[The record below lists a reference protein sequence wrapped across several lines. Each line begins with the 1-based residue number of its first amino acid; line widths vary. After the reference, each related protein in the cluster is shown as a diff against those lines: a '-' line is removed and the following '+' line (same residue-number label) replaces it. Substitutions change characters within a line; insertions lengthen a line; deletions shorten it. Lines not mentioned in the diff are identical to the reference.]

1 MKFKGLRGILILLF
15 AAMAFAG
22 IFFRLNN
29 KQQVS
34 TEEEEVA
41 VATPVEIALERNLTT
56 NYPGTP
62 KEVVKYF
69 SEITQCY
76 YNETFDDDE
85 QLEALARQM
94 LKLYDDE
101 LVSYKS
107 YEDYM
112 FDLKS
117 DINFYNENGYKI
129 SSYAPSQSTDVVFF
143 TEDGF
148 EWARLWCAYTIK
160 SGKYYKT
167 INEVFVL
174 RKDDKSH
181 WRIYGWKEDKEDNG

>member
-1 MKFKGLRGILILLF
+1 MKFKGLRGILIFLF
-15 AAMAFAG
+15 AAMAFMG
-22 IFFRLNN
+22 FFFRLNN
-29 KQQVS
+29 KKSPS
-34 TEEEEVA
+34 TEEEEVKK
-41 VATPVEIALERNLTT
+41 ATPVQIALERNLTT
-56 NYPGTP
+56 NYPNTP

>member
-1 MKFKGLRGILILLF
+1 MKFKGLRGILIFLF
-15 AAMAFAG
+15 AAMAFMG
-22 IFFRLNN
+22 FFFRLNN
-29 KQQVS
+29 KKSPS
-34 TEEEEVA
+34 TEEEEVKK
-41 VATPVEIALERNLTT
+41 ATPVEIALERNLTT
-56 NYPGTP
+56 NYPNTP

-101 LVSYKS
+101 LVSYKA
-107 YEDYM
+107 YEDYL

-117 DINFYNENGYKI
+117 DIKFYNENGYTI
-129 SSYAPSQSTDVVFF
+129 SSFAPSASTDVVFF

-160 SGKYYKT
+160 AGKDRKT

-181 WRIYGWKEDKEDNG
+181 WRIYGWKEDNG

>member
-1 MKFKGLRGILILLF
+1 MKFKGLKGVLVFLF
-15 AAMAFAG
+15 AAIAFAG

>member
-29 KQQVS
+29 KQQGGS
-34 TEEEEVA
+34 EEEEVVA
-41 VATPVEIALERNLTT
+41 ATPIEIALERNLNT

>member
-15 AAMAFAG
+15 AALAFAG

-34 TEEEEVA
+34 TEEEEVEA
-41 VATPVEIALERNLTT
+41 ATPIEIALERNLNT

>member
-15 AAMAFAG
+15 AALAFAG

-34 TEEEEVA
+34 TEEEEVEA
-41 VATPVEIALERNLTT
+41 ATPIEIALERNLNT

-101 LVSYKS
+101 LVSYKT

-129 SSYAPSQSTDVVFF
+129 SSYAPSPSTDVVFF

-148 EWARLWCAYTIK
+148 EWARLYCAYTIK

>member
-1 MKFKGLRGILILLF
+1 MKFKGLRGVLIFLF
-15 AAMAFAG
+15 AAIAFAG

-29 KQQVS
+29 KQPKS
-34 TEEEEVA
+34 IEEEEVVKA
-41 VATPVEIALERNLTT
+41 SPVEIALERNLTT

-76 YNETFDDDE
+76 YNETFESDE

-101 LVSYKS
+101 LVSYKA
-107 YEDYM
+107 YEDYL

-117 DINFYNENGYKI
+117 DIRFYNENGYTI
-129 SSYAPSQSTDVVFF
+129 ASYAPSASTDVVFF

-160 SGKYYKT
+160 AGKDRKT

-181 WRIYGWKEDKEDNG
+181 WRIYGWKEDNG

>member
-15 AAMAFAG
+15 AALAFAG

-29 KQQVS
+29 KQQGGS
-34 TEEEEVA
+34 EEEEVVA
-41 VATPVEIALERNLTT
+41 ATPIEIALERNLNT

-85 QLEALARQM
+85 QLEALACQM

>member
-15 AAMAFAG
+15 AAIAFAG
-22 IFFRLNN
+22 IFFRLSN
-29 KQQVS
+29 KQPAS
-34 TEEEEVA
+34 TEEEEV
-41 VATPVEIALERNLTT
+41 VQVSPIDIALERNLTT

-76 YNETFDDDE
+76 YNETFDSDE

-94 LKLYDDE
+94 LKLNDDE

-148 EWARLWCAYTIK
+148 EWARLYCAYTIK

>member
-29 KQQVS
+29 KQQGGS
-34 TEEEEVA
+34 EEEEVVA
-41 VATPVEIALERNLTT
+41 ATPIEIALERNLNT

-94 LKLYDDE
+94 YDDE

>member
-29 KQQVS
+29 KQQGGS
-34 TEEEEVA
+34 EEEEV
-41 VATPVEIALERNLTT
+41 VEATPIEIALERNLTT

>member
-15 AAMAFAG
+15 AALAFAG
-22 IFFRLNN
+22 IFFRLSN
-29 KQQVS
+29 KQPKS
-34 TEEEEVA
+34 IEEEEVKK
-41 VATPVEIALERNLTT
+41 ATPVEIALERNLTT

-129 SSYAPSQSTDVVFF
+129 SSYSPSPSTDVVFF

-181 WRIYGWKEDKEDNG
+181 WRIYGWKEDNG

>member
-34 TEEEEVA
+34 TEEEEVEA
-41 VATPVEIALERNLTT
+41 ATPIEIALERNLNT

-181 WRIYGWKEDKEDNG
+181 WRIYGWKEDNG

>member
-15 AAMAFAG
+15 AALAFAG

-29 KQQVS
+29 KQQGGS
-34 TEEEEVA
+34 EEEEVVA
-41 VATPVEIALERNLTT
+41 ATPIEIALERNLNT

>member
-15 AAMAFAG
+15 AAMAFVG

-29 KQQVS
+29 KQQAS

-41 VATPVEIALERNLTT
+41 AATPIEIALERNLST

>member
-29 KQQVS
+29 KQQGGS
-34 TEEEEVA
+34 EEEEV
-41 VATPVEIALERNLTT
+41 VEATPIEIALERNLTT

-107 YEDYM
+107 
-112 FDLKS
+112 
-117 DINFYNENGYKI
+117 
-129 SSYAPSQSTDVVFF
+129 
-143 TEDGF
+143 
-148 EWARLWCAYTIK
+148 
-160 SGKYYKT
+160 
-167 INEVFVL
+167 
-174 RKDDKSH
+174 
-181 WRIYGWKEDKEDNG
+181 

>member
-174 RKDDKSH
+174 RKDDNSH

>member
-29 KQQVS
+29 KKNPS
-34 TEEEEVA
+34 TEEEEVKK
-41 VATPVEIALERNLTT
+41 ATPVQIALERNLTT
-56 NYPGTP
+56 NYPNTP

>member
-15 AAMAFAG
+15 AALAFAG

-29 KQQVS
+29 KQQAS

-41 VATPVEIALERNLTT
+41 VATPIEIALERNLNT

-148 EWARLWCAYTIK
+148 EWARLWWAYTIK

-181 WRIYGWKEDKEDNG
+181 WRIYGWKEDKEDTG

>member
-15 AAMAFAG
+15 AALAFAG

-34 TEEEEVA
+34 TDEEEVEA
-41 VATPVEIALERNLTT
+41 ATPIEIALERNLNT
-56 NYPGTP
+56 NYPSTP

-69 SEITQCY
+69 GEITQCY
-76 YNETFDDDE
+76 YNETFESDE

-148 EWARLWCAYTIK
+148 EWARLWCVFTIK
-160 SGKYYKT
+160 SGKYYKNV
-167 INEVFVL
+167 NEVFVL

>member
-22 IFFRLNN
+22 IFFRLSN
-29 KQQVS
+29 KQQAS

-41 VATPVEIALERNLTT
+41 TATPIEIALERNLST

>member
-29 KQQVS
+29 KQQGGS
-34 TEEEEVA
+34 EEEEV
-41 VATPVEIALERNLTT
+41 VEATPIEIALERNLTT

-181 WRIYGWKEDKEDNG
+181 WRIYGWKEDNG

>member
-15 AAMAFAG
+15 AAIAFAG
-22 IFFRLNN
+22 IFFRLSN
-29 KQQVS
+29 KQPQS
-34 TEEEEVA
+34 SEEEEV
-41 VATPVEIALERNLTT
+41 VQATPVEIALERNLTT

-101 LVSYKS
+101 LVSYKT

-129 SSYAPSQSTDVVFF
+129 SSYAPSPSTDVVFF

-148 EWARLWCAYTIK
+148 EWARLYCAYTIK

>member
-41 VATPVEIALERNLTT
+41 VATPVEIALERNLNT

-101 LVSYKS
+101 LVSYKT

-129 SSYAPSQSTDVVFF
+129 SSYAPSPSTDVVFF

-148 EWARLWCAYTIK
+148 EWARLYCAYTIK

>member
-29 KQQVS
+29 KQQAS

-41 VATPVEIALERNLTT
+41 AATPIEIALERNLST

-129 SSYAPSQSTDVVFF
+129 
-143 TEDGF
+143 
-148 EWARLWCAYTIK
+148 
-160 SGKYYKT
+160 
-167 INEVFVL
+167 
-174 RKDDKSH
+174 
-181 WRIYGWKEDKEDNG
+181 